1 MSHRLPA
8 QRLISASDKRHQ
20 ALTDFDVTTCM
31 NTTEVLTPQG
41 HHQVDLIIPQ
51 KQKEGIITVYYSQG
65 VNCAMRQVLDSVLVK
80 QIFKHVGYC
89 LSYITDQT
97 DTVKVGSSSR

>member
-1 MSHRLPA
+1 MPHRLPA

-20 ALTDFDVTTCM
+20 TLTDFDVTTSM

-51 KQKEGIITVYYSQG
+51 KQKDGVITVHYSQD
-65 VNCAMRQVLDSVLVK
+65 VNCARRQVLDLVK
-80 QIFKHVGYC
+80 YYDIA
-89 LSYITDQT
+89 
-97 DTVKVGSSSR
+97 